1 METAWRLCAR
11 PLAVGFFKGWEK
23 GKTMPISVRK
33 LDSTIIVDGV
43 RRSINDLGYLL
54 AVLDPEM
61 DQALWDYYFA
71 KWTVLDGKQEKA
83 S

>member
-1 METAWRLCAR
+1 
-11 PLAVGFFKGWEK
+11 
-23 GKTMPISVRK
+23 MPISIRK
-33 LDSTIIVDGV
+33 LDGPINTPDTIIVDGV

-71 KWTVLDGKQEKA
+71 KWTVLDGMQGVA

>member
-1 METAWRLCAR
+1 
-11 PLAVGFFKGWEK
+11 
-23 GKTMPISVRK
+23 MPISIRK
-33 LDSTIIVDGV
+33 LDGPINTPDIIIVDGV

-71 KWTVLDGKQEKA
+71 KWSVLDGRREVA
-83 S
+83 

>member
-1 METAWRLCAR
+1 
-11 PLAVGFFKGWEK
+11 
-23 GKTMPISVRK
+23 MPISIRK
-33 LDSTIIVDGV
+33 LDGPINTPDIIIVDGV

-71 KWTVLDGKQEKA
+71 KWTVLDRRREVA
-83 S
+83 